1 MRSFC
6 HQSTIHFVRNF
17 SSTSVDSGPDM
28 TKVQTPLGE
37 RLQRRRV
44 VIEMVIDM
52 ENFCELPCFG
62 LERHGKDV
70 SMINVSLIYSQIYIY
85 IYTFLNEYIKIYMI
99 LIHIYIY
106 IHTSYQLYVY
116 R

>member
-1 MRSFC
+1 
-6 HQSTIHFVRNF
+6 
-17 SSTSVDSGPDM
+17 M

-52 ENFCELPCFG
+52 EIFCELPCFG

-70 SMINVSLIYSQIYIY
+70 YI
-85 IYTFLNEYIKIYMI
+85 FLNQEKSTGALQMDP
-99 LIHIYIY
+99 
-106 IHTSYQLYVY
+106 
-116 R
+116 